1 MPRWALVLIVVSL
14 ALWISCA
21 FLGYIVVWP
30 WIKSVVSE
38 SQAAVTN
45 EMAEA
50 VFQSVSRRIA
60 ASDRAADSRTNAI
73 ELVLKEDDL
82 NVNNAEV
89 PGEVGIETGPNGARV
104 YGVVTEIDP
113 TGISML
119 LPGVTYTGIPVV
131 EDDRIEMTRIDA
143 SNEFL
148 GFALSAE
155 MFEESLE
162 HGINLALAGRE
173 LRPVSITLRHGAMT
187 VRAEPVP
194 HSRQSWRRGWS
205 GGSRRLAHAPPLRAI
220 SATIPA
226 TFPFIE
232 EGTSRRRM
240 GSTAWRHPG
249 GW

>member
-1 MPRWALVLIVVSL
+1 
-14 ALWISCA
+14 
-21 FLGYIVVWP
+21 
-30 WIKSVVSE
+30 
-38 SQAAVTN
+38 
-45 EMAEA
+45 
-50 VFQSVSRRIA
+50 
-60 ASDRAADSRTNAI
+60 
-73 ELVLKEDDL
+73 
-82 NVNNAEV
+82 
-89 PGEVGIETGPNGARV
+89 
-104 YGVVTEIDP
+104 VTEIDP

-143 SNEFL
+143 SDEFL

-205 GGSRRLAHAPPLRAI
+205 GGSRQLAHAPPLRAI
-220 SATIPA
+220 STTISA

-240 GSTAWRHPG
+240 GEYRLETPRRMVMRARRALASSSLGPSVPRNY
-249 GW
+249 